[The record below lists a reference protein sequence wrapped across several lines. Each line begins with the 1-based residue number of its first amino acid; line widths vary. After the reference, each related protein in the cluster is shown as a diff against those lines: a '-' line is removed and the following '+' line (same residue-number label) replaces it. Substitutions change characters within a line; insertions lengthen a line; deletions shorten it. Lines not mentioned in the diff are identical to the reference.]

1 MAAYVQMHARR
12 AEKKQEKKLGAVFY
26 RNGSLSERPDRLSL
40 RQRSSF
46 QLEKRQPNNIL
57 NSIVDFR
64 KGYYLDR
71 NINSAYF

>member
-12 AEKKQEKKLGAVFY
+12 AEEKQEKKQEKKLGAVFY

-46 QLEKRQPNNIL
+46 HPK
-57 NSIVDFR
+57 
-64 KGYYLDR
+64 Y
-71 NINSAYF
+71 